1 MNNDDTT
8 ELIQRSNQ
16 LQHRRII
23 TQWKPKFA
31 RDFDQTQKGIA
42 CGLTILYRNCATSR
56 LDSNALPIN
65 RLKFREKKTTCRGS
79 VRCFLLVLHHPPRYF
94 TRDTRSKSPGI
105 GLQRCGD
112 RRGKLFCGISM
123 AEGDR
128 RRLAYRS
135 IPKPED
141 RVRAR
146 KRIMVFTRRENAIT
160 RRERS
165 SGKCIFD
172 CVSNTVYPDI
182 PNGYV
187 LRIARVACNLYSRRF
202 FASRRD
208 TTETALC
215 GCSSFASNVRELGEI
230 PQWLIEVFKITES
243 FFSWKWNY

>member
-1 MNNDDTT
+1 MLTRLNLFN
-8 ELIQRSNQ
+8 ELINCSIVVLSHNGKKKMA
-16 LQHRRII
+16 
-23 TQWKPKFA
+23 TKFA
-31 RDFDQTQKGIA
+31 RDFDQTQNSLFERIA

-56 LDSNALPIN
+56 LNGNALPIN
-65 RLKFREKKTTCRGS
+65 RLKFQEKKKKNYLSRIGS
-79 VRCFLLVLHHPPRYF
+79 MVFVSPRSSTAILYARHAF
-94 TRDTRSKSPGI
+94 QISAYRVTALRRSKGQTFLWNFD
-105 GLQRCGD
+105 GRE
-112 RRGKLFCGISM
+112 
-123 AEGDR
+123 EGNR

-172 CVSNTVYPDI
+172 CVSDTVYPDI

-187 LRIARVACNLYSRRF
+187 LCIARVACNLYSRHF

-208 TTETALC
+208 TTETAVAVP
-215 GCSSFASNVRELGEI
+215 SHR
-230 PQWLIEVFKITES
+230 T
-243 FFSWKWNY
+243 